1 MATGRERHAVA
12 QVATGASC
20 TSARPISCGRRAWPL
35 HPLTNSSSGYCHR
48 MAGAV
53 QVFAVTADWR
63 VSRPWVRQSTAQSH
77 HQLLPACGARGAC
90 KRRISTR
97 AGRWCSGCGLSSGAQ
112 GPRHRDADTTIFVS
126 SGARSGGIRS
136 CGWFSRSIE
145 TTLAIAERPIGVC
158 RGRESVDGQ
167 SSHLIGSALHQLRL
181 RSSRCSA
188 RLP

>member
-1 MATGRERHAVA
+1 MATGRERHAVAQVATGASCTSATGRERHAVAQVATGASCTSATGREQHAVA

-90 KRRISTR
+90 KWRTR
-97 AGRWCSGCGLSSGAQ
+97 AGRWCSGCGLRSSGAQ
-112 GPRHRDADTTIFVS
+112 GPRHRDADTS
-126 SGARSGGIRS
+126 KWRR
-136 CGWFSRSIE
+136 
-145 TTLAIAERPIGVC
+145 AE
-158 RGRESVDGQ
+158 SDMQ
-167 SSHLIGSALHQLRL
+167 SLR
-181 RSSRCSA
+181 
-188 RLP
+188 